1 MRVAWQTP
9 LLLCSLSSSVL
20 LFFIAKICTGIN
32 VSNSGRLWRAMLGG
46 MSTLAFPA
54 LQAVFGA
61 GQSWANSALLKV
73 SDQEW
78 ASRHETL
85 AGALV

>member
-1 MRVAWQTP
+1 MCPIQED
-9 LLLCSLSSSVL
+9 S
-20 LFFIAKICTGIN
+20 
-32 VSNSGRLWRAMLGG
+32 GG
-46 MSTLAFPA
+46 MSTLAFPT

-61 GQSWANSALLKV
+61 GQSWPNSALLKV

>member
-1 MRVAWQTP
+1 MCPIQED
-9 LLLCSLSSSVL
+9 S
-20 LFFIAKICTGIN
+20 
-32 VSNSGRLWRAMLGG
+32 GG
-46 MSTLAFPA
+46 MSTLAFPT